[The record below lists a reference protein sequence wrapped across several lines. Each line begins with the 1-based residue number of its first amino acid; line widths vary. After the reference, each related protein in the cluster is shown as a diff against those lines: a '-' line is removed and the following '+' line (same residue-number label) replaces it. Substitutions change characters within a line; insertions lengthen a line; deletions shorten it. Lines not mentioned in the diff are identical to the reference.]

1 MANLNAERDAA
12 EAEQQRK
19 LQEHLAALEAE
30 KQQSKQLEQQ
40 LQRHQ
45 VLHLHMVSS
54 ELVHAATTAQ
64 CTRCLKC
71 RFLHLT
77 SATWSSCEG

>member
-1 MANLNAERDAA
+1 MQGEKDAHAQIMANLNAEREAA

-19 LQEHLAALEAE
+19 LQEHLTALEAE

-45 VLHLHMVSS
+45 VCALHMVSS
-54 ELVHAATTAQ
+54 EHVHAATISE
-64 CTRCLKC
+64 CT
-71 RFLHLT
+71 
-77 SATWSSCEG
+77 